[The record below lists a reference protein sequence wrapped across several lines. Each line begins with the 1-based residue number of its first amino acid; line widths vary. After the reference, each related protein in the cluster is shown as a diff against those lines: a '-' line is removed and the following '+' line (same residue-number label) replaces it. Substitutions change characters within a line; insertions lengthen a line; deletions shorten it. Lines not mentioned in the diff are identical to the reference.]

1 MRKSSDEFPSS
12 EFKELGTGELGVM
25 METKLR
31 NKRLDENEFLK
42 MRGPFLAQ
50 WRTGLEVDLDEAIEY
65 QKKLPASKNWH
76 KVARKLHEEGRTA
89 IFPRAG
95 TGLLEDQI
103 SLSKKL
109 VQSGVPFIPVTTDS
123 YTRQLDFEKVE
134 SLLAEIRKTGKKLL
148 NGFPIINYG
157 VKETRKIIES
167 VDQGAFNPRLSLKSY
182 PLATEISF
190 AAGMTGIAAS
200 SFISWAAYEK
210 DATLDQSI
218 ATNQYVHR
226 LIGYYADR
234 GIIIS
239 TDNHGW
245 ILTGMQPMTVNLAT
259 TIVDALMV
267 AEQGGK
273 SITSVVHLMGNM
285 AQDLAWIRVA
295 PRLMRE
301 YLDKFGYHDVSIA
314 GVFAQHTPL
323 FPMPQ
328 GMGGAFAFPNYT
340 AVVAALGKAEA
351 VSVRTI
357 DEALGIPTEESHA
370 LSYESTNWLLNVI
383 RGQKIE
389 FEIEGMDEEAE
400 IAEIEIRSIM
410 DKLLEI
416 GNGDIILGCLEAV
429 DLGIL
434 DSCFSPN
441 RQVKD
446 KVLGVKDSRG
456 AIRWQEF
463 GNLPFPEKV
472 KKFHRRKITEREE
485 AEGRKMDYDSIVQD
499 FWAFSKGQL
508 IGKA

>member
-1 MRKSSDEFPSS
+1 
-12 EFKELGTGELGVM
+12 
-25 METKLR
+25 METKLK
-31 NKRLDENEFLK
+31 NKRLDEDEFLK

-50 WRTGLEVDLDEAIEY
+50 WHTGREVDLDEAVEY
-65 QKKLPASKNWH
+65 QKKLPDSKSWH
-76 KVARKLHEEGRTA
+76 KVALKLHEEGRTA

-109 VQSGVPFIPVTTDS
+109 VESGVPFIPVTTDS

-134 SLLAEIRKTGKKLL
+134 KILAEMKQTGKNLL
-148 NGFPIINYG
+148 NGYPLINYG
-157 VKETRKIIES
+157 VKQTRRIIES
-167 VDQGAFNPRLSLKSY
+167 VDRGAFNPRLSLKSY
-182 PLATEISF
+182 PLATEIAF

-210 DATLDQSI
+210 NATLEESMR
-218 ATNQYVHR
+218 TNQYVHR

-234 GIIIS
+234 GVIIS

-259 TIVDALMV
+259 TIVDAIMV

-273 SITSVVHLMGNM
+273 SITSVVHMMGNM
-285 AQDLAWIRVA
+285 AQDLAWIRVT
-295 PRLMRE
+295 PRLIRE
-301 YLDKFGYHDVSIA
+301 YLDKLGYKDVSIV

-340 AVVAALGKAEA
+340 AVVAALGNVEA

-383 RGQKIE
+383 RGQKIDLKMK
-389 FEIEGMDEEAE
+389 EIDEEEA
-400 IAEIEIRSIM
+400 IAEIEIRALM
-410 DKLLEI
+410 DKILEI
-416 GNGDIILGCLEAV
+416 GGGDVIEGCLKGVAA
-429 DLGIL
+429 GIL

-441 RQVKD
+441 KQVRD
-446 KVLGVKDSRG
+446 QVMGIKDSRG
-456 AIRWQEF
+456 AIRWKEF
-463 GNLPFPEKV
+463 GNLPFPEEV
-472 KKFHRRKITEREE
+472 KKFHRSKIAEREK
-485 AEGRKMDYDSIVQD
+485 AENRKMDYDVFIQD

-508 IGKA
+508 TGKA

>member
-1 MRKSSDEFPSS
+1 
-12 EFKELGTGELGVM
+12 
-25 METKLR
+25 METKLQ
-31 NKRLDENEFLK
+31 NKKLDEDEFLK

-50 WRTGLEVDLDEAIEY
+50 WKTGAEVDLDEAVDY
-65 QKKLPASKNWH
+65 QKKLPDSKNWH
-76 KVARKLHEEGRTA
+76 KLAQKLHQEGRTA

-109 VQSGVPFIPVTTDS
+109 EDSEVPFIPVTTDS
-123 YTRQLDFEKVE
+123 YTRQLDFEKVD
-134 SLLAEIRKTGKKLL
+134 SILAEMRKTGRKLL
-148 NGFPIINYG
+148 NGYPIINYG
-157 VKETRKIIES
+157 VKQTRKIIES
-167 VDQGAFNPRLSLKSY
+167 VQTGAFNPRLSLKSY

-190 AAGMTGIAAS
+190 AAGMTGIAACP
-200 SFISWAAYEK
+200 FISWAAYEK
-210 DATLDQSI
+210 DATLEKSM

-234 GIIIS
+234 GVIIS

-259 TIVDALMV
+259 TIADAIMV

-285 AQDLAWIRVA
+285 AQDLAWLRVT

-301 YLDKFGYHDVSIA
+301 YLDKLGYKDVAIA

-340 AVVAALGKAEA
+340 AVVAALGNAEA
-351 VSVRTI
+351 VSIRTI

-383 RGQKIE
+383 RGQKLDLQSK
-389 FEIEGMDEEAE
+389 EIDEEAV
-400 IAEIEIRSIM
+400 IAEIEIRAFM
-410 DKLLEI
+410 DKILET
-416 GNGDIILGCLEAV
+416 GDGDVIAGCLKCVEE
-429 DLGIL
+429 GFL
-434 DSCFSPN
+434 DSTFSPN
-441 RQVKD
+441 KQVRD
-446 KVLGVKDSRG
+446 LVMGIKDSRG
-456 AIRWQEF
+456 AIRWKEF
-463 GNLPFPEKV
+463 GNLPLPEEV
-472 KKFHRRKITEREE
+472 KKFHRAKIEEREK
-485 AEGRKMDYDSIVQD
+485 AEGRKMDYDVLVQD

-508 IGKA
+508 VGKA

>member
-1 MRKSSDEFPSS
+1 
-12 EFKELGTGELGVM
+12 
-25 METKLR
+25 METRLK
-31 NKRLDENEFLK
+31 NKRLDEKEFLK
-42 MRGPFLAQ
+42 MRGPVLAL
-50 WRTGLEVDLDEAIEY
+50 WPTGREVDLDEAIEY
-65 QKKLPASKNWH
+65 QKKLPDSKSWH
-76 KVARKLHEEGRTA
+76 KVALKLREEGRTA

-109 VQSGVPFIPVTTDS
+109 VESGVPFIPVTTDS

-134 SLLAEIRKTGKKLL
+134 GILAEMRKTGRKML
-148 NGFPIINYG
+148 NGYPIINYG
-157 VKETRKIIES
+157 VKQTRKIIES
-167 VDQGAFNPRLSLKSY
+167 VDRGAFNPRLSLKSY

-210 DATLDQSI
+210 DATLEQSMR
-218 ATNQYVHR
+218 TNQYVHR

-234 GIIIS
+234 GVIIS
-239 TDNHGW
+239 TDNHGL
-245 ILTGMQPMTVNLAT
+245 ILTGLQPMTMNLAT
-259 TIVDALMV
+259 TIVDAIMV

-273 SITSVVHLMGNM
+273 SVTSVVHLMGNM
-285 AQDLAWIRVA
+285 AQDLAWLRVT
-295 PRLMRE
+295 PKLMRE
-301 YLDKFGYHDVSIA
+301 YLDKLGYKDVGIP

-323 FPMPQ
+323 FPMPS

-340 AVVAALGKAEA
+340 ATVAALGKAEA

-383 RGQKIE
+383 RGQK
-389 FEIEGMDEEAE
+389 FELKSSQIDEEAK
-400 IAEIEIRSIM
+400 IAEMEIRAIM

-416 GNGDIILGCLEAV
+416 GDGDIIVGCLKGVEE
-429 DLGIL
+429 GII

-441 RQVKD
+441 KQIKD
-446 KVLGVKDSRG
+446 KVMGVKDSKG
-456 AIRWQEF
+456 AIRYLDF
-463 GNLPFPEKV
+463 GNLPLPEEV
-472 KKFHRRKITEREE
+472 KKFHREKVAEREK
-485 AEGRKMDYDSIVQD
+485 AEGRKMDYEVVVQD

-508 IGKA
+508 VGKA

>member
-1 MRKSSDEFPSS
+1 
-12 EFKELGTGELGVM
+12 
-25 METKLR
+25 METKLK
-31 NKRLDENEFLK
+31 NKRLDEKEFLK
-42 MRGPFLAQ
+42 MRDAVLAL
-50 WRTGLEVDLDEAIEY
+50 WPTGREVDLDEAIEY
-65 QKKLPASKNWH
+65 HRNLPDSKNWH
-76 KVARKLHEEGRTA
+76 KVGLKLRNEGRTA

-103 SLSKKL
+103 SLSRKL
-109 VQSGVPFIPVTTDS
+109 EQSRVPFIPVTTDS
-123 YTRQLDFEKVE
+123 YTRQLEFEKVDG
-134 SLLAEIRKTGKKLL
+134 LLAEMRKTGRNLL
-148 NGFPIINYG
+148 NGYPIINYG
-157 VKETRKIIES
+157 VKQTRKIIES
-167 VDQGAFNPRLSLKSY
+167 VQEGAFNPRLSLKSY

-210 DATLDQSI
+210 DATLEQSM

-234 GIIIS
+234 GVIIS

-245 ILTGMQPMTVNLAT
+245 ILTGLQPMTVNLAT
-259 TIVDALMV
+259 TIVDAIMV

-285 AQDLAWIRVA
+285 AQDLAWMRVT
-295 PRLMRE
+295 PKLMRE
-301 YLDKFGYHDVSIA
+301 YLDKLGYNDVSIPA
-314 GVFAQHTPL
+314 VFAQHTPL

-383 RGQKIE
+383 RAQNFE
-389 FEIEGMDEEAE
+389 FKSAEVDVEAAM
-400 IAEIEIRSIM
+400 AEMEIRAIM

-416 GNGDIILGCLEAV
+416 GDGDVVVGCLKGVEE
-429 DLGIL
+429 GII

-446 KVLGVKDSRG
+446 KVIGIKDGKG
-456 AIRWQEF
+456 AIRYLDC
-463 GNLPFPEKV
+463 GNLPFPEEV
-472 KKFHRRKITEREE
+472 KKFHREKIAERAK
-485 AEGRKMDYDSIVQD
+485 AEGRQMDYDVIVQD

-508 IGKA
+508 TGKP

>member
-1 MRKSSDEFPSS
+1 
-12 EFKELGTGELGVM
+12 

-31 NKRLDENEFLK
+31 NKRLDESEFLK

-50 WRTGLEVDLDEAIEY
+50 WRTGREVDLDEAVEY
-65 QKKLPASKNWH
+65 QKKLPDSKNWH
-76 KVARKLHEEGRTA
+76 KVARKLNAEGRTA

-103 SLSKKL
+103 SLSRKL
-109 VQSGVPFIPVTTDS
+109 VSSGVPFIPVTTDS

-134 SLLAEIRKTGKKLL
+134 GILDEMKKTGRNLL
-148 NGFPIINYG
+148 NGYPIINYG
-157 VKETRKIIES
+157 VKQTRKIIES

-210 DATLDQSI
+210 DATLEQSM

-234 GIIIS
+234 GVIIS

-285 AQDLAWIRVA
+285 AQDLAWIRVT
-295 PRLMRE
+295 PKLMRE
-301 YLDKFGYHDVSIA
+301 YLDKLGYKDVMIA

-340 AVVAALGKAEA
+340 AVVAALGNAEA

-357 DEALGIPTEESHA
+357 DEALGIPTEESHG

-383 RGQKIE
+383 RGQKIDLQMK
-389 FEIEGMDEEAE
+389 EIDEEAH
-400 IAEIEIRSIM
+400 IAELEIRAFM
-410 DKLLEI
+410 DKILEV
-416 GNGDIILGCLEAV
+416 GDGDIIVGCIKCVEE
-429 DLGIL
+429 GFL

-441 RQVKD
+441 KQVRD
-446 KVLGVKDSRG
+446 KVMGIKDGKG
-456 AIRWQEF
+456 AIRYLDF
-463 GNLPFPEKV
+463 GNLPLPEEV
-472 KKFHRRKITEREE
+472 KKFHREKVAEREKT
-485 AEGRKMDYDSIVQD
+485 EGRKMDYEAFVQD

-508 IGKA
+508 TGKP

>member
-1 MRKSSDEFPSS
+1 MK
-12 EFKELGTGELGVM
+12 T
-25 METKLR
+25 TLR
-31 NKRLDENEFLK
+31 NKRLDEAEFLK
-42 MRGPFLAQ
+42 MRAPVLAL
-50 WRTGLEVDLDEAIEY
+50 WPTGREVDLDEAIEY
-65 QKKLPASKNWH
+65 QKKLPDSKSWH
-76 KVARKLHEEGRTA
+76 KVAQKLHEEKRTA

-109 VQSGVPFIPVTTDS
+109 VESGVPFIPVTTDS
-123 YTRQLDFEKVE
+123 YTRQLDFVKVE
-134 SLLAEIRKTGKKLL
+134 SILAEMRKSGSRRLL
-148 NGFPIINYG
+148 NGYPLINYG
-157 VKETRKIIES
+157 VKQTRKIIES
-167 VDQGAFNPRLSLKSY
+167 VDKGAFNPRLSLKSY
-182 PLATEISF
+182 PLATEIAF

-210 DATLDQSI
+210 DATLEQSM

-234 GIIIS
+234 GVIIS

-245 ILTGMQPMTVNLAT
+245 IVTGVQPMTVNLAT

-273 SITSVVHLMGNM
+273 SVTSVVHLMGNM
-285 AQDLAWIRVA
+285 AQDLAWIRVT

-301 YLDKFGYHDVSIA
+301 YLDKFGYKDVGIP

-340 AVVAALGKAEA
+340 AMVAALGNAEA

-357 DEALGIPTEESHA
+357 DEALGIPSEESHA

-383 RGQKIE
+383 RGQ
-389 FEIEGMDEEAE
+389 EIDLKMREIDEEAV
-400 IAEIEIRSIM
+400 IAEIEIRAIV

-416 GNGDIILGCLEAV
+416 GDGDIAVGCLKGVEE
-429 DLGIL
+429 GII

-441 RQVKD
+441 KQVRDLVMGIKD
-446 KVLGVKDSRG
+446 IHG
-456 AIRWQEF
+456 AIRWKEF
-463 GNLPFPEKV
+463 GNLPLPEEV
-472 KKFHRRKITEREE
+472 KKFHRAKVAEREK
-485 AEGRKMDYDSIVQD
+485 AEGRKMDYDVLVQD

-508 IGKA
+508 IGKP

>member
-1 MRKSSDEFPSS
+1 
-12 EFKELGTGELGVM
+12 

-31 NKRLDENEFLK
+31 NKRLDEREFLK
-42 MRGPFLAQ
+42 MRAPFLAQ
-50 WRTGLEVDLDEAIEY
+50 WPTGREVDLDEAVEY
-65 QKKLPASKNWH
+65 QKRLPDSKNWH
-76 KVARKLHEEGRTA
+76 KVAQRLRQEGRTA

-109 VQSGVPFIPVTTDS
+109 VESGVPFIPVTTDS
-123 YTRQLDFEKVE
+123 YTRQLDFQKVD
-134 SLLAEIRKTGKKLL
+134 SILAEMKKTGRNLL
-148 NGFPIINYG
+148 NGYPIINYG
-157 VKETRKIIES
+157 VKQTRKIIES

-210 DATLDQSI
+210 DATLEQSL

-234 GIIIS
+234 GVTIS

-245 ILTGMQPMTVNLAT
+245 ILTGMQPMTLNLAT
-259 TIVDALMV
+259 TIIDALMV

-301 YLDKFGYHDVSIA
+301 YLDKFGYKDVAIA

-328 GMGGAFAFPNYT
+328 GMGAAFAFPNYT
-340 AVVAALGKAEA
+340 AMVGALGKVEA

-383 RGQKIE
+383 RGQNIE
-389 FEIEGMDEEAE
+389 LSIEGVDQEEA
-400 IAEIEIRSIM
+400 IAELEIRAIL
-410 DKLLEI
+410 DKVLEV
-416 GNGDIILGCLEAV
+416 GDGDLMVGCLKSVEA
-429 DLGIL
+429 GIM

-441 RQVKD
+441 KQVQD
-446 KVLGVKDSRG
+446 KVLGVKDSKG
-456 AIRWQEF
+456 AIRYLEF
-463 GNLPFPEKV
+463 GNLPFPEEV
-472 KKFHRRKITEREE
+472 KKFHREKVREREK
-485 AEGRKMDYDSIVQD
+485 AEGRKMDYEVVVQD

-508 IGKA
+508 VGKA

>member
-1 MRKSSDEFPSS
+1 
-12 EFKELGTGELGVM
+12 
-25 METKLR
+25 MESKLR
-31 NKRLDENEFLK
+31 NKRLDEKEFLK
-42 MRGPFLAQ
+42 MRAPYLAQ
-50 WRTGLEVDLDEAIEY
+50 WRTGSEVDLDEAVEY
-65 QKKLPASKNWH
+65 QKRLPDSKNWH
-76 KVARKLHEEGRTA
+76 KVARKLNAEGRTA

-103 SLSKKL
+103 SLSRKL
-109 VQSGVPFIPVTTDS
+109 ESSGVPFIPVTTDS
-123 YTRQLDFEKVE
+123 YTRQLDFAKVE
-134 SLLAEIRKTGKKLL
+134 GILEEMRKTGRNLL
-148 NGFPIINYG
+148 NGYPIINYG
-157 VKETRKIIES
+157 VKQTRKIIES
-167 VDQGAFNPRLSLKSY
+167 VERGAFNPRLSLKSY

-210 DATLDQSI
+210 DATLEQSMT
-218 ATNQYVHR
+218 TNQYVHR

-234 GIIIS
+234 GVIIS

-285 AQDLAWIRVA
+285 AQDLAWIRVT
-295 PRLMRE
+295 PKLMRE
-301 YLDKFGYHDVSIA
+301 YLDKLGYGDVMIA

-340 AVVAALGKAEA
+340 AAVAALGNAEA

-357 DEALGIPTEESHA
+357 DEALGIPTEESHG

-383 RGQKIE
+383 RGQKINLQMK
-389 FEIEGMDEEAE
+389 EIDEEAR
-400 IAEIEIRSIM
+400 IAELEIRAFM
-410 DKLLEI
+410 DKILEV
-416 GNGDIILGCLEAV
+416 GDGDIIVGCIKCVEE
-429 DLGIL
+429 GFL

-441 RQVKD
+441 RQVRD
-446 KVLGVKDSRG
+446 KVMGIKDSKG
-456 AIRWQEF
+456 AIRYLDF
-463 GNLPFPEKV
+463 GNLPLPEEV
-472 KKFHRRKITEREE
+472 KKFHREKVAEREKE
-485 AEGRKMDYDSIVQD
+485 EGRKMDYEVFVQD

-508 IGKA
+508 TGKP

>member
-1 MRKSSDEFPSS
+1 
-12 EFKELGTGELGVM
+12 
-25 METKLR
+25 MESKLR
-31 NKRLDENEFLK
+31 NKRLDEKEFLK
-42 MRGPFLAQ
+42 MRAPYLAQ
-50 WRTGLEVDLDEAIEY
+50 WRTGSEVDLDEAVEY
-65 QKKLPASKNWH
+65 QKKLPDSKNWH
-76 KVARKLHEEGRTA
+76 KVARKLNAEGRTA

-103 SLSKKL
+103 SLSRKL
-109 VQSGVPFIPVTTDS
+109 ESSGVPFIPVTTDS
-123 YTRQLDFEKVE
+123 YTRQLDFAKVE
-134 SLLAEIRKTGKKLL
+134 GILEEMRKTGRNLL
-148 NGFPIINYG
+148 NGYPIINYG
-157 VKETRKIIES
+157 VKQTRKIIES
-167 VDQGAFNPRLSLKSY
+167 VERGAFNPRLSLKSY

-210 DATLDQSI
+210 DATLEQSMT
-218 ATNQYVHR
+218 TNQYVHR

-234 GIIIS
+234 GVIIS

-285 AQDLAWIRVA
+285 AQDLAWIRVT
-295 PRLMRE
+295 PKLMRE
-301 YLDKFGYHDVSIA
+301 YLDKLGYGDVMIA

-340 AVVAALGKAEA
+340 ATVAALGNAEA

-357 DEALGIPTEESHA
+357 DEALGIPTEESHG

-383 RGQKIE
+383 RGQKINLQMK
-389 FEIEGMDEEAE
+389 EIDEEAR
-400 IAEIEIRSIM
+400 IAELEIRAFM
-410 DKLLEI
+410 DKILEV
-416 GNGDIILGCLEAV
+416 GDGDIIVGCIKCVEE
-429 DLGIL
+429 GFL

-441 RQVKD
+441 RQVRD
-446 KVLGVKDSRG
+446 KVMGIKDSKG
-456 AIRWQEF
+456 AIRYLDF
-463 GNLPFPEKV
+463 GNLPLPEEV
-472 KKFHRRKITEREE
+472 KKFHREKVAEREKE
-485 AEGRKMDYDSIVQD
+485 EGRKMDYEVFVQD

-508 IGKA
+508 TGKP

>member
-1 MRKSSDEFPSS
+1 
-12 EFKELGTGELGVM
+12 
-25 METKLR
+25 METNIR
-31 NKRLDENEFLK
+31 NRRLDEGEFLK

-50 WRTGLEVDLDEAIEY
+50 WRTGSEVDLDEAIEY
-65 QKKLPASKNWH
+65 QKKLPDSKSWH
-76 KVARKLHEEGRTA
+76 KVALQLHKEGRTA

-109 VQSGVPFIPVTTDS
+109 VESGVPFIPVTTDS

-134 SLLAEIRKTGKKLL
+134 SILAEMRKTGKNLL
-148 NGFPIINYG
+148 NGYPLINYG
-157 VKETRKIIES
+157 VKQTRRIIES

-182 PLATEISF
+182 PLATEIAF

-210 DATLDQSI
+210 TATLEQSMRV
-218 ATNQYVHR
+218 NQFVHR

-234 GIIIS
+234 GVIIS

-245 ILTGMQPMTVNLAT
+245 IVTGIQPMTVNLAT
-259 TIVDALMV
+259 TIVDAIMV

-285 AQDLAWIRVA
+285 AQDLAWIRVT

-301 YLDKFGYHDVSIA
+301 YLDKLGYKDVVIA

-323 FPMPQ
+323 FPMPR

-340 AVVAALGKAEA
+340 AMVAALGNVEA

-357 DEALGIPTEESHA
+357 DEALGIPSEESHA

-383 RGQKIE
+383 RGQKIDLKMK
-389 FEIEGMDEEAE
+389 EIDEEAV
-400 IAEIEIRSIM
+400 IAEIEIRALM

-416 GNGDIILGCLEAV
+416 GDGDIVVGCLKGVEA
-429 DLGIL
+429 GIL
-434 DSCFSPN
+434 DSSFSPN
-441 RQVKD
+441 KQVRD
-446 KVLGVKDSRG
+446 LVMGIKDSRG
-456 AIRWQEF
+456 AIRWKEF
-463 GNLPFPEKV
+463 GNLPFPEEV
-472 KKFHRRKITEREE
+472 KKFHRAKIAEREKTE
-485 AEGRKMDYDSIVQD
+485 SRKMDYDALVQD

-508 IGKA
+508 VGKA

>member
-1 MRKSSDEFPSS
+1 
-12 EFKELGTGELGVM
+12 

-31 NKRLDENEFLK
+31 NKRLDEREFLK
-42 MRGPFLAQ
+42 MRAPFLAQ
-50 WRTGLEVDLDEAIEY
+50 WPTGREVDLDEAVEY
-65 QKKLPASKNWH
+65 QKRLPDSKNWH
-76 KVARKLHEEGRTA
+76 KVAQRLHQEGRTA

-109 VQSGVPFIPVTTDS
+109 VESGVPFIPVTTDS
-123 YTRQLDFEKVE
+123 YTRQLDFQKVD
-134 SLLAEIRKTGKKLL
+134 SILAEMKKTGRNLL
-148 NGFPIINYG
+148 NGYPIINYG
-157 VKETRKIIES
+157 VKQTRKIIES

-210 DATLDQSI
+210 DATLEQSL

-234 GIIIS
+234 GVTIS

-245 ILTGMQPMTVNLAT
+245 ILTGMQPMTLNLAT
-259 TIVDALMV
+259 TIIDALMV

-301 YLDKFGYHDVSIA
+301 YLDKFGYKDVAIA

-328 GMGGAFAFPNYT
+328 GMGAAFAFPNYT
-340 AVVAALGKAEA
+340 AMVGALGKVEA

-383 RGQKIE
+383 RGQNIE
-389 FEIEGMDEEAE
+389 LSIEGVDQEEA
-400 IAEIEIRSIM
+400 IAELEIRAIL
-410 DKLLEI
+410 DKVLEV
-416 GNGDIILGCLEAV
+416 GDGDLMVGCLKSVEA
-429 DLGIL
+429 GIM

-441 RQVKD
+441 KQVQD
-446 KVLGVKDSRG
+446 KVLGVKDSKG
-456 AIRWQEF
+456 AIRYLEF
-463 GNLPFPEKV
+463 GNLPFPEEV
-472 KKFHRRKITEREE
+472 KKFHREKVREREK
-485 AEGRKMDYDSIVQD
+485 AEGRKMDYEVVVQD

-508 IGKA
+508 VGKA

>member
-1 MRKSSDEFPSS
+1 
-12 EFKELGTGELGVM
+12 
-25 METKLR
+25 METTLR
-31 NKRLDENEFLK
+31 NKRLDEDEFLN
-42 MRGPFLAQ
+42 MRGQFLAQ
-50 WRTGLEVDLDEAIEY
+50 WKTGGEVDLDEAVEY
-65 QKKLPASKNWH
+65 QKKLPAAKNWH
-76 KVARKLHEEGRTA
+76 KVACRLREEGRTA

-103 SLSKKL
+103 SLSRKL
-109 VQSGVPFIPVTTDS
+109 EESEVPFIPVTTDS

-134 SLLAEIRKTGKKLL
+134 SLLEEIRKTGKKLL

-157 VKETRKIIES
+157 VKQTRRLIES
-167 VDQGAFNPRLSLKSY
+167 VEKGAFNPRLSLKSY

-210 DATLDQSI
+210 DATLEQSMR
-218 ATNQYVHR
+218 TNRYVHR

-234 GIIIS
+234 GVVIS

-285 AQDLAWIRVA
+285 AQDLAWIRVT

-301 YLDKFGYHDVSIA
+301 YLDRFGYRDVAVA

-340 AVVAALGKAEA
+340 
-351 VSVRTI
+351 
-357 DEALGIPTEESHA
+357 
-370 LSYESTNWLLNVI
+370 
-383 RGQKIE
+383 
-389 FEIEGMDEEAE
+389 
-400 IAEIEIRSIM
+400 
-410 DKLLEI
+410 
-416 GNGDIILGCLEAV
+416 
-429 DLGIL
+429 
-434 DSCFSPN
+434 
-441 RQVKD
+441 
-446 KVLGVKDSRG
+446 
-456 AIRWQEF
+456 
-463 GNLPFPEKV
+463 
-472 KKFHRRKITEREE
+472 
-485 AEGRKMDYDSIVQD
+485 
-499 FWAFSKGQL
+499 
-508 IGKA
+508 

>member
-1 MRKSSDEFPSS
+1 MK
-12 EFKELGTGELGVM
+12 T
-25 METKLR
+25 TLR
-31 NKRLDENEFLK
+31 NKRLDEAEFLK
-42 MRGPFLAQ
+42 MREPVLAL
-50 WRTGLEVDLDEAIEY
+50 WPTGREVDLDEAIGY
-65 QKKLPASKNWH
+65 QKKLPDSKSWH
-76 KVARKLHEEGRTA
+76 KVAQKLHEEKRTA

-109 VQSGVPFIPVTTDS
+109 VESGVPFIPVTTDS
-123 YTRQLDFEKVE
+123 YTRQLDFAKVE
-134 SLLAEIRKTGKKLL
+134 SILAEMRKSGSRNLL
-148 NGFPIINYG
+148 NGYPLINYG
-157 VKETRKIIES
+157 VKQTRKIIES
-167 VDQGAFNPRLSLKSY
+167 VDKGAFNPRLSLKSY
-182 PLATEISF
+182 PLATEIAF

-210 DATLDQSI
+210 DATLEQSM
-218 ATNQYVHR
+218 AASQYVQR

-234 GIIIS
+234 GVIIS

-245 ILTGMQPMTVNLAT
+245 IVTGVQPMTVNLAT

-273 SITSVVHLMGNM
+273 SVTSVVHLMGNI
-285 AQDLAWIRVA
+285 AQDLAWIRVT

-301 YLDKFGYHDVSIA
+301 YLDKFGYKDVSIP

-340 AVVAALGKAEA
+340 AMVAALGNAEA

-383 RGQKIE
+383 RGQDIDLKMK
-389 FEIEGMDEEAE
+389 EIDEEVV
-400 IAEIEIRSIM
+400 IAEIEIRAIV

-416 GNGDIILGCLEAV
+416 GDGDIVVGCLKGVE
-429 DLGIL
+429 DGII

-441 RQVKD
+441 KQVRDLVMGIKD
-446 KVLGVKDSRG
+446 IHG
-456 AIRWQEF
+456 AIRWKEF
-463 GNLPFPEKV
+463 GNLPLPEEV
-472 KKFHRRKITEREE
+472 KKFHRAKVAEREK
-485 AEGRKMDYDSIVQD
+485 AEGRKMDYDVLVQD

-508 IGKA
+508 IGKP